1 MGFKIG
7 KPLIFRIGKNVFNSI
22 NMDGF
27 MLKEIW
33 LSFSSQSHKEKCS
46 PSQQNLFSLRLKN
59 IHRESVEPGRRNAFG
74 MILHF
79 SKVSQNLVN
88 RHPGSSISQPALHG
102 TRTKKNS
109 LSARPQYTKYSF
121 LLVFWSFETTD
132 VSLTISLKCAKE
144 KKSWIIREII
154 KEQ

>member
-46 PSQQNLFSLRLKN
+46 PSQQSLFSLSLEN

-102 TRTKKNS
+102 TRTKKILIDCQTTIHKVLFS
-109 LSARPQYTKYSF
+109 
-121 LLVFWSFETTD
+121 LVFLEF
-132 VSLTISLKCAKE
+132 
-144 KKSWIIREII
+144 
-154 KEQ
+154 

>member
-1 MGFKIG
+1 
-7 KPLIFRIGKNVFNSI
+7 
-22 NMDGF
+22 

-33 LSFSSQSHKEKCS
+33 LSFSSQFHKEKCS
-46 PSQQNLFSLRLKN
+46 PSQHSLFSLSPKN

-74 MILHF
+74 MMLHF

-121 LLVFWSFETTD
+121 LLFFLIYYYFWSFETAD
-132 VSLTISLKCAKE
+132 VSLTISLKCT
-144 KKSWIIREII
+144 R
-154 KEQ
+154 

>member
-1 MGFKIG
+1 MGFKTG
-7 KPLIFRIGKNVFNSI
+7 KPLVFRIGKNVFNSI

-33 LSFSSQSHKEKCS
+33 LSFSSQFHKEKCS
-46 PSQQNLFSLRLKN
+46 PSQHSLFSLSLKN

-74 MILHF
+74 MMLHF

-121 LLVFWSFETTD
+121 LLFFFFFWSFETAD
-132 VSLTISLKCAKE
+132 VSLTISLKCA
-144 KKSWIIREII
+144 R
-154 KEQ
+154 